1 MQQRTDRHLATRP
14 AAAHRLRQLRGR
26 RLACATALLFGGL
39 LALPAR
45 ADLSIGNNPLY
56 LVAAKANVLVTLANN
71 NGMDEAPNGTAVGS
85 DNAASRSEIARS
97 VVRGLTDTYRSRVNM
112 GLMTFRL
119 NTPASYALH
128 SSPYDVSFNPAH
140 YDPTWTG
147 SRSSAT
153 KKRFR
158 SPNLSSPG
166 NFLHYNVALPFYDS
180 ANQGTAFCYSNSA
193 DASNDFIDSNGWD
206 AYRCFSRKT
215 GTSNALP
222 TWGDGTS
229 EAANGWGGYWY
240 GGTFSSTDSD
250 YAQGITDFG
259 RFLTWNYVG
268 PAWFRNDSPGRGYLN
283 IPVADLGSTQAAA
296 LKVKLAC
303 NVPGNPGA
311 CTSDGIQNAGLTPLE
326 GTLQTARD
334 YFLGGWTNPSEGYV
348 SSCYPLPQSCGK
360 NFVIML
366 TTGLPNTDKDGNVMA
381 NPPLAMA
388 RTTAAAADLK
398 SKGIETYIIGFAL
411 PFGTDPTSLNQIA
424 AAGGTSTAYNAADQ
438 ASLQA
443 AFDAIFTDIFKKA
456 SAFGSVSQNST
467 SINTGSL
474 VFQGRFDS
482 TDWSGEI
489 VAIRPE
495 TNGTLTSMWN
505 SSDAGRVP
513 PAASRRVFTLVPG
526 TGGVEFRNLA
536 DLSGAQQSVLAAT
549 NCSATLTGAN
559 CAQARI
565 NWLRGERTLEDPAG
579 PLRRRSRVFGDVISS
594 APYFVKASNTLY
606 VGANDGMLHAIN
618 ATTGDERFTYVP
630 NAVFSKL
637 AKLTQ
642 SGYVHDYYVDGEL
655 AVSTEFETPGRS
667 VLVGTLGRG
676 GKALYALDVSA
687 PGSFSASKVMW
698 EFTDNDLG
706 LALGKPVIV
715 KLNNGRAAVMIGNGY
730 NSNSERAFLFLID
743 LINGTLI
750 RKIDTGAGSA
760 SATNGL
766 ATPRGWDL
774 DGNGTV
780 DLVYAGDLLGNVWK
794 LDLGSA
800 TPADWASSYASGSA
814 PAPMFVARDG
824 SGNRQPITGMIGA
837 GINGRKGDLN
847 FGKRFVFFGSGRY
860 ITTSDVTN
868 SAAQSWYGLIDDNAV
883 ITTRSDL
890 KARSIDL
897 ETTLGGSP
905 VRSFSVAVSGD
916 MAGKRG
922 WFIDLV
928 SPTLGNTGER
938 MVGENKFFGNVLL
951 ASSMIPSTDA
961 CTPGGNGFL
970 NVIDPFTGAN
980 VSNLF
985 FDANNDLVFND
996 GDRIGTAL
1004 RPIGSIS
1011 PGINLP
1017 SDAILIG
1024 NRLVSSGTSG
1034 EIRSLSVNNP
1044 VRNGRISWR
1053 EVVNK

>member
-1 MQQRTDRHLATRP
+1 MQQRPHRHLATRP
-14 AAAHRLRQLRGR
+14 AAAHRLRKLQ
-26 RLACATALLFGGL
+26 LACATALLFGGL

-56 LVAAKANVLVTLANN
+56 LVAAKANVLMVLDNSN
-71 NGMDEAPNGTAVGS
+71 SMDEGPTGAAKGSNAPDS
-85 DNAASRSEIARS
+85 KSEIARS
-97 VVRGLTDTYRSRVNM
+97 VIRSMTDTYRSRVNM
-112 GLMTFRL
+112 GLMSYQL
-119 NTPASYALH
+119 NTPSSSFVH
-128 SSPYDVSFNPAH
+128 DSPYDVSFDPAH
-140 YDPTWTG
+140 YDPAWTG
-147 SRSSAT
+147 SRASAT

-158 SPNLSSPG
+158 MANPSAPG
-166 NFLHYNVALPFYDS
+166 TFVYYNVGLPFYDS
-180 ANQGTAFCYSNSA
+180 ANQGTAFCYSNKA
-193 DASNDFIDSNGWD
+193 DASNNFIDGNGWD
-206 AYRCFSRKT
+206 PYRCFTSKT
-215 GTSNALP
+215 GTSNTLP
-222 TWGDGTS
+222 TWGDGPS
-229 EAANGWGGYWY
+229 EAANGWTGYWF

-259 RFLTWNYVG
+259 RFISWRAVG
-268 PAWFRNDSPGRGYLN
+268 PTWFRNDSPGRGFLHV
-283 IPVADLGSTQAAA
+283 PLGDLGSTQAASI
-296 LKVKLAC
+296 KTKLAC
-303 NVPGNPGA
+303 NVPGNPGS
-311 CTSDGIQNAGLTPLE
+311 CTSSGIQNAGLTPIE
-326 GTLQTARD
+326 GTLYTALD
-334 YFLGGWTNPSEGYV
+334 YYQGAWGNTAEGYTA
-348 SSCYPLPQSCGK
+348 SCYPLPQSCGK
-360 NFVIML
+360 NFVVLL
-366 TTGLPNTDKDGNVMA
+366 TDGLPSNDKNGNVVSSPA
-381 NPPLAMA
+381 AA
-388 RTTAAAADLK
+388 IAAATAAAAALK
-398 SKGIETYIIGFAL
+398 AKGIETYIIGFAL
-411 PFGTDPTSLNQIA
+411 PYGTDPNTLNAIA
-424 AAGGTSTAYNAADQ
+424 VAGGTDKAYNAADST
-438 ASLQA
+438 SLQA
-443 AFDAIFTDIFKKA
+443 AFDDIFTDIFKKS

-495 TNGTLTSMWN
+495 TNGALTNVWN

-513 PAASRRVFTLVPG
+513 PAASRKIFTLVPG
-526 TGGVEFRNLA
+526 TGGVEFKTLA
-536 DLSGAQQSVLAAT
+536 DLSGSQQSLLAAT
-549 NCSATLTGAN
+549 NCSATLTGAG

-618 ATTGDERFTYVP
+618 ATTGDERFTYIP

-637 AKLTQ
+637 VKLT
-642 SGYVHDYYVDGEL
+642 GPNYVHDYYVDGEL
-655 AVSTEFETPGRS
+655 AVSTEFETPGKS

-687 PGSFSASKVMW
+687 PASFSASKVMW

-743 LINGTLI
+743 LIDGTLI

-794 LDLGSA
+794 LNLGST
-800 TPADWASSYASGSA
+800 TPADWASSYTASSA
-814 PAPMFVARDG
+814 PAPMFVAKDG

-837 GINGRKGDLN
+837 GIDARKGDLN

-868 SAAQSWYGLIDDNAV
+868 SAAQSWYGLIDDDAV
-883 ITTRSDL
+883 ITGRSEL
-890 KARSIDL
+890 KARSVDL
-897 ETTLGGSP
+897 ETTIGGSP
-905 VRSFSVAVSGD
+905 ARSFSVAVSGD
-916 MAGKRG
+916 MASKRG

-938 MVGENKFFGNVLL
+938 MVGEHKFFGNVLL
-951 ASSMIPSTDA
+951 ASSMIPSTDS
-961 CTPGGNGFL
+961 CTPGGTGYL

-980 VSNLF
+980 VTNLF
-985 FDANNDLVFND
+985 FDANNDLLFND
-996 GDRIGTAL
+996 SDRIGTAL
-1004 RPIGSIS
+1004 RAIGSIS

-1034 EIRSLSVNNP
+1034 DIRSLSVNNP